1 MASVTPQMMRDT
13 LRHWASGVSVVTTQF
28 EDQRSG
34 MTVSAFNSLS
44 LDPAMILVC
53 LNKDAHTTGLIMQSR
68 VFSVSI
74 LGEEHRDLSNR
85 FAGRYPELSHAQRFD
100 GVPTMTYETGSPI
113 LTDAISW
120 LDCAINT
127 IHDGSTHWIVLGDVR
142 ATGCQGAVVPP
153 LIYFNRDYR
162 ALALPAAVKQP

>member
-28 EDQRSG
+28 EGQISG

-44 LDPAMILVC
+44 LEPPMILVC
-53 LNKDAHTTGLIMQSR
+53 LSKDAYTASLILKSR
-68 VFSVSI
+68 VFGVSI
-74 LGEEHRDLSNR
+74 LGEGHADISNR
-85 FAGRYPELSHAQRFD
+85 FAGRVPNLDHAQRFE
-100 GVPTMTYETGSPI
+100 GVATMTYESGSPI
-113 LTDAISW
+113 LADSISW

-127 IHDGSTHWIVLGDVR
+127 IHDGGTHWIVIGNVLT
-142 ATGCQGAVVPP
+142 TGCQGRVAPP

-162 ALALPAAVKQP
+162 SLVLPVEERGS